1 VLNVSESNVSL
12 IEEQREV
19 VQPRKVG
26 VCLRFGCVLVF
37 LLKKKKKTK
46 NQKSKNK
53 NPKKPKALISGFESL
68 SCALWAGDCE
78 KAGIPLNA

>member
-1 VLNVSESNVSL
+1 MLNVSESNVSL

-37 LLKKKKKTK
+37 LLKKKKK
-46 NQKSKNK
+46 
-53 NPKKPKALISGFESL
+53 PKKLEQKLFLMQQLSFYPAGLFLLALQ
-68 SCALWAGDCE
+68 
-78 KAGIPLNA
+78 P